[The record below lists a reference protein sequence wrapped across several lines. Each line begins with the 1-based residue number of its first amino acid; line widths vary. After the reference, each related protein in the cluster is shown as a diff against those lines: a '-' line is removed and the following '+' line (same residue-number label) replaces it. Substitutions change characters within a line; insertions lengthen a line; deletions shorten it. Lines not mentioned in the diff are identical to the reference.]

1 MYQLSIDHQG
11 RSVTTTDHPDRD
23 DAHRSPHQL
32 RHRRRLLPAAAAHAP
47 DTTRYELLALAEPD
61 SRATRPHHTG
71 HATIAPAGR
80 KPARPPPTTP
90 PSPRSDGSPTTTTPG
105 TTEPT
110 PTLSALPAGGP
121 HRRPRRRA
129 LLVHRWHTLARSRT
143 TGWSRAAHRTRSA
156 CPGDTA
162 PPRPEPGRYP
172 PQPRR
177 AGRRRAR
184 RFAHRHH
191 HRPSQRPDL
200 VVCPADL
207 GATAS

>member
-23 DAHRSPHQL
+23 DAHRSLINYVIGADYYL
-32 RHRRRLLPAAAAHAP
+32 RPLPTHP

-61 SRATRPHHTG
+61 SRAAMDH
-71 HATIAPAGR
+71 
-80 KPARPPPTTP
+80 RPPRHLA
-90 PSPRSDGSPTTTTPG
+90 PRSRHRPR
-105 TTEPT
+105 
-110 PTLSALPAGGP
+110 SALPAGGP
-121 HRRPRRRA
+121 HRRPRRRP

-143 TGWSRAAHRTRSA
+143 AGRSRAAHRTRSA

-191 HRPSQRPDL
+191 HRPGCRDR
-200 VVCPADL
+200 CHR
-207 GATAS
+207 